1 MACEKAK
8 PNEHNYC
15 RILCV
20 QPDAP
25 MDIVQASYRTIMQKL
40 KAHPDLGRRSLEC
53 VGDQ

>member
-8 PNEHNYC
+8 PNERNYY

-25 MDIVQASYRTIMQKL
+25 MEIVQASYRTIRQS
-40 KAHPDLGRRSLEC
+40 ARRIPTWAAIT
-53 VGDQ
+53 GMRR